1 MLYIIWQQFKNDWEG
16 IDLSKHWRISPNAL
30 RLIQHM
36 LHHITDEDWFGTELK
51 IMIRLLKIL
60 QMQSNWTLIIQC
72 TGITEDAAF
81 ETWVILRLLWK
92 ISTKL
97 LNLIRLIQ

>member
-30 RLIQHM
+30 KLIQHM
-36 LHHITDEDWFGTELK
+36 LHHITDEDWFGTEHK
-51 IMIRLLKIL
+51 TTIKLLKTL
-60 QMQSNWTLIIQC
+60 QMQSNWILIIQC
-72 TGITEDAAF
+72 TGIIEVVAF
-81 ETWVILRLLWK
+81 EIWGTLRPLWK